1 MKKKQRVRCSDEKF
15 LEAIFSSETYAEIA
29 EKTGQKIA
37 TVIARYNRTKS
48 SLAEK
53 NVSIPEI
60 QKTPKNIH
68 NIDNMIKIVERL
80 KTYHFES

>member
-1 MKKKQRVRCSDEKF
+1 MKNQQRVRCSDEKF
-15 LEAIFSSETYAEIA
+15 LEAIFSSETYSEIA

-37 TVIARYNRTKS
+37 TVIARYNRIKS

-60 QKTPKNIH
+60 QKIPKNIH
-68 NIDNMIKIVERL
+68 NIKNMIKIVERL
-80 KTYHFES
+80 KAYHFES